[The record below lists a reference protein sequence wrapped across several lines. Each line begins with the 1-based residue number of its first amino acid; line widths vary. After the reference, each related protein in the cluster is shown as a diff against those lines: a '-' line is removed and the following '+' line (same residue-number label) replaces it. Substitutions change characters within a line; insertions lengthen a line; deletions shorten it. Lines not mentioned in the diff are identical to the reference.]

1 MYTDYDSQ
9 EHNDQDFVHNAFQNV
24 RVDDPARA
32 TILSKVTESLLNGL
46 VPDGQPGLSIGD
58 ICDLTGFKEGFIRD
72 RLGEIIDDRELGC
85 LPGAGRRPSYYVLF
99 ENISNSQYPEETE
112 IKACEIVLVQVQQR
126 KHKLIQ
132 KINQMSIQL
141 ADYEAAERCL
151 LQMSNSKDQEEI
163 DNEF

>member
-1 MYTDYDSQ
+1 
-9 EHNDQDFVHNAFQNV
+9 
-24 RVDDPARA
+24 
-32 TILSKVTESLLNGL
+32 
-46 VPDGQPGLSIGD
+46 
-58 ICDLTGFKEGFIRD
+58 
-72 RLGEIIDDRELGC
+72 
-85 LPGAGRRPSYYVLF
+85 
-99 ENISNSQYPEETE
+99 
-112 IKACEIVLVQVQQR
+112 VQQR

>member
-32 TILSKVTESLLNGL
+32 TILSRVTESLLNGL
-46 VPDGQPGLSIGD
+46 VPDGQPGLTIGD

-72 RLGEIIDDRELGC
+72 RLGEIIDDGELGC

-99 ENISNSQYPEETE
+99 ENPEETE
-112 IKACEIVLVQVQQR
+112 IKACEIVLLRVQQR

-141 ADYEAAERCL
+141 ADCEATERCL